1 MLPLITAFVILA
13 LLYRWLFRR
22 RSTITDGAVKTS
34 EETSRL
40 PVAHQK
46 LIDEA
51 FEHSSS
57 DVDFNSEF
65 PSTYPV
71 LILYATEYGFA
82 CQVARKIAQTLAS
95 TSTETEKPRL
105 IPRVVN
111 VLHYKVIDF
120 TRESIVAFV
129 CSTTG
134 DGVPPNEAT
143 SFRHAL
149 TSTDVVL
156 PSTTRFAILA
166 LGDRAYPHFCRAGA
180 IFDNLFPDP
189 CRLLPRVDVDQE
201 DWEVIDDWIENF
213 QSAVYSHFAKFPPTT
228 VASDYL
234 RSAVDKYAVSLAA
247 FDVPFSLQNPF
258 LATVSHRRLLT
269 TSSTK
274 QGHKQDHKQV
284 IRVEF
289 DISSSGMEYI
299 SGDALAIIPK
309 NNPVH
314 VVRLLRT
321 LAANGDELVH
331 LSDNHQKPVSFETAL
346 STALDLKT
354 IRPQLVA
361 FLARHSASAEEVSL
375 ARRILG
381 YDPRDPYS
389 HTSNSIISVTEFGK
403 QYLYQREVN
412 DILMDFSS
420 ATVTA
425 QQMTDNLRPLHA
437 RYYSISSTPLK
448 DPNTVAITV
457 DVIRYETEG
466 TQREGVASSFLQ
478 DRCSIGET
486 DVGLFVMKNDNF
498 RLPTDGS
505 KPVIMIGPGTG
516 IAPFIAFV
524 EERQTKGATGPN
536 WLFFGCRFEKQDF
549 LYADELRSF
558 ADSGFIK
565 LFTAFSRDG
574 PEKIYVQ
581 NRIREN
587 GPELWKLI
595 DNQGAHV
602 YVCGDGT
609 KMAGDV
615 DEALRDVISLHGDQT
630 FDDATAYLQT
640 LAENKRYQ
648 RDVWVS

>member
-1 MLPLITAFVILA
+1 MLPLLVAFVILG

-22 RSTITDGAVKTS
+22 RSSITDGAARASDEPPK
-34 EETSRL
+34 L

-46 LIDEA
+46 LLDEA
-51 FEHSSS
+51 FEHSSP
-57 DVDFNSEF
+57 DVDFTSEL
-65 PSTYPV
+65 PRTYPV

-82 CQVARKIAQTLAS
+82 CQVARKAAEVLAS
-95 TSTETEKPRL
+95 TSTETDKPRL

-134 DGVPPNEAT
+134 DGVPPNESS
-143 SFRHAL
+143 SFRDAL

-180 IFDNLFPDP
+180 IFDNLLPDP
-189 CRLLPRVDVDQE
+189 CRLFPRVDVDQE
-201 DWEVIDDWIENF
+201 DWDVIDEWIETL
-213 QSAVYSHFAKFPPTT
+213 QSAIYDHFAKSPPTT

-234 RSAVDKYAVSLAA
+234 RSAVDKYAVSLSTSDAL
-247 FDVPFSLQNPF
+247 FSLQNPSF
-258 LATVSHRRLLT
+258 AKISCRRLLT
-269 TSSTK
+269 APSTDK
-274 QGHKQDHKQV
+274 HHKQV
-284 IRVEF
+284 VRVEF
-289 DISSSGMEYI
+289 DISSSKLEYTP
-299 SGDALAIIPK
+299 GDALAVIPK
-309 NNPVH
+309 NNPAH

-321 LAANGDELVH
+321 LATNGDELVH
-331 LSDNHQKPVSFETAL
+331 LSDSRDKPVSFETAL

-354 IRPQLVA
+354 VRPQFVA
-361 FLARHSASAEEVSL
+361 FLARHSASAEEVLL

-381 YDPRDPYS
+381 YDPRDPNS
-389 HTSNSIISVTEFGK
+389 HSTNSNISATELGK
-403 QYLYQREVN
+403 HYLSQREVN

-420 ATVTA
+420 ATATA
-425 QQMTDNLRPLHA
+425 QKITDHLRPLHA

-448 DPNTVAITV
+448 DPDTVAITV
-457 DVIRYETEG
+457 DVIRYETG
-466 TQREGVASSFLQ
+466 GLQREGVASTFLQ
-478 DRCSIGET
+478 DRCRIGDTE
-486 DVGLFVMKNDNF
+486 VGLFVSKNGNF

-505 KPVIMIGPGTG
+505 KPIIMIGPGTG

-524 EERQTKGATGPN
+524 EEREEKGSTGEN
-536 WLFFGCRFEKQDF
+536 WLFFGCRYEKQDF
-549 LYADELRSF
+549 LYADELRNL
-558 ADSGFIK
+558 ANRGFIK

-574 PEKIYVQ
+574 PEKVYVQ

-587 GPELWKLI
+587 GSELWDLI
-595 DNQGAHV
+595 NVQGAHI
-602 YVCGDGT
+602 YVCGDGA
-609 KMAGDV
+609 KMSGDV
-615 DEALRDVISLHGDQT
+615 DKALQEIISVHGDMT
-630 FDDATAYLQT
+630 SDDAMLYLQT